1 MSGACGRLSRRMI
14 AKKSSKLTLRDRL
27 SRLTLSQAAKWLGGN
42 GAKLLVDAG
51 KMNLDVHPG
60 DVSWPDEATFQAMV
74 YPPDKEAVVVTL
86 TRDVAGRDGVRWACS
101 ERENPTLWV
110 AAVLSFVLDE
120 KTALGLAEP
129 PPEEGKVP
137 VELLDIDALERRALA
152 EREERAR
159 VEKMTVSPVSGDGPW
174 CDYIVKS
181 ALSGKSYRT
190 ALRGLARGSSF
201 CGCPD
206 FRKNTLGTCKHLFRV
221 ATWVKRQHS
230 AAELAR
236 AWEPEQLAIHTRY
249 DGAPR
254 LALEI
259 PGGLSRAVQ
268 KLCAPWKAKCAV
280 SDDETHELFA
290 LAKKLEAAGESVLIF
305 PDAEE
310 RIDRALHR
318 RRLANVVADIRK
330 NPATHPLRTSLLK
343 TELLPYQ
350 LDGIAFASGAGRA
363 VLADEMGLGKTIQG
377 VGVAEFLAQNAGV
390 SRVLIICPASLKSQ
404 WVSEIGKFSEGR
416 TVQTVSGAL
425 AEREP
430 QYATPAF
437 FTICNYEQVL
447 RDYLAIERATWDL
460 IILDEAQRIK
470 NWEAQTSRII
480 KSLQSRFALVL
491 TGTPI
496 ENRLDDLFSIVEF
509 IDDQRLGPAFR
520 FLNRHRTAD
529 EKGKVLG
536 YKNLGELRRKIAPVL
551 LRRTRH
557 SVSLDL
563 PSRTRE
569 IIRIAPTSE
578 QLELHKAQMH
588 VVNTIVSKRYITEM
602 DLMRLRC
609 ALGAARMSAD
619 STFLV
624 DKQPPGYSS
633 KLERLQ
639 ELLAA
644 LIAEPER
651 KIILFSEWTTM
662 LSLIE
667 PQLKALGAAFVRL
680 DGSVPQAKRKQIVAE
695 FQTNPKCRV
704 FLTTNAGSTGL
715 NLQAADTVI
724 NVDLPWNPAMLE
736 QRIARA
742 HRMGQKRKVHVYM
755 LITERTIEEG
765 LLATLGA
772 KLELAN
778 AVLDPDSDLT
788 EVELQSG
795 TEALKRRLEILLGA
809 QEAAAADLSVEQR
822 TKAEAAALAERKAR
836 VSEAG
841 GQLLGAAFSFLGQ
854 IIPAAAEPN
863 PAATSAVLARLTEC
877 VETGEDGRP
886 RLTVTL
892 PDASALAALAEAL
905 ARLMGK

>member
-1 MSGACGRLSRRMI
+1 
-14 AKKSSKLTLRDRL
+14 
-27 SRLTLSQAAKWLGGN
+27 
-42 GAKLLVDAG
+42 
-51 KMNLDVHPG
+51 MNLDVHPG
-60 DVSWPDEATFQAMV
+60 DVSWPDDSTFQVMV
-74 YPPDKEAVVVTL
+74 YPPDLKAVVVTL
-86 TRDVAGRDGVRWACS
+86 TRDVTGRDGVRWACS
-101 ERENPTLWV
+101 ERENPTQWV
-110 AAVLSFVLDE
+110 AVVLSIVLDE

-137 VELLDIDALERRALA
+137 AELLDIDALEKRALA
-152 EREERAR
+152 EREERSR
-159 VEKMTVSPVSGDGPW
+159 VEKMTISPVGNGGPW

-181 ALSGKSYRT
+181 ALSGKPYRT
-190 ALRGLARGSSF
+190 ALRGLERGSSF
-201 CGCPD
+201 CGCPE
-206 FRKNTLGTCKHLFRV
+206 FRTNTLGTCKHLFRV

-236 AWEPEQLAIHTRY
+236 AWEPEQLAIHIRY
-249 DGAPR
+249 DGEPR

-259 PGGLSRAVQ
+259 PGGLSFAVQ
-268 KLCAPWKAKCAV
+268 KLCAPWKRKWAV
-280 SDDETHELFA
+280 SDDETHERFA

-310 RIDRALHR
+310 RISRALHR
-318 RRLANVVADIRK
+318 RRMANVVADIRK
-330 NPATHPLRTSLLK
+330 NPASHPLRTSLLK

-377 VGVAEFLAQNAGV
+377 VGVAEFLAQNAGI

-404 WVSEIGKFSEGR
+404 WVSEIAKFSEGR

-437 FTICNYEQVL
+437 LTICNYEQVL
-447 RDYLAIERATWDL
+447 RDYLPIERATWDL

-569 IIRIAPTSE
+569 IIRIAPTDE
-578 QLELHKAQMH
+578 QLEIHRAQMQT
-588 VVNTIVSKRYITEM
+588 VISITSKKYITEM

-609 ALGAARMSAD
+609 ALGLPVCRRTAH
-619 STFLV
+619 
-624 DKQPPGYSS
+624 
-633 KLERLQ
+633 
-639 ELLAA
+639 
-644 LIAEPER
+644 
-651 KIILFSEWTTM
+651 FS
-662 LSLIE
+662 
-667 PQLKALGAAFVRL
+667 
-680 DGSVPQAKRKQIVAE
+680 
-695 FQTNPKCRV
+695 
-704 FLTTNAGSTGL
+704 
-715 NLQAADTVI
+715 
-724 NVDLPWNPAMLE
+724 
-736 QRIARA
+736 
-742 HRMGQKRKVHVYM
+742 
-755 LITERTIEEG
+755 
-765 LLATLGA
+765 
-772 KLELAN
+772 
-778 AVLDPDSDLT
+778 
-788 EVELQSG
+788 
-795 TEALKRRLEILLGA
+795 
-809 QEAAAADLSVEQR
+809 
-822 TKAEAAALAERKAR
+822 
-836 VSEAG
+836 
-841 GQLLGAAFSFLGQ
+841 
-854 IIPAAAEPN
+854 
-863 PAATSAVLARLTEC
+863 
-877 VETGEDGRP
+877 
-886 RLTVTL
+886 
-892 PDASALAALAEAL
+892 
-905 ARLMGK
+905 